1 MADDILEG
9 SLAEQAFGR
18 LLSRIWET
26 RLTGSLT
33 IHTQETD
40 QVFPFISGDAAA
52 TTDTL
57 PASSFGPWLV
67 RAGAAG
73 TPAVKESGITSGDD
87 PASFLKALLQR
98 GQTPPEKIWD
108 CADSFLRS
116 RFKAFFAPVEDRFS
130 FRKTMPPP
138 KEHVLF
144 RLATPELI
152 VEGCRGISD
161 PDLIQKFC
169 PRGEEFI
176 HLRQSPAQME
186 AAAELRPVEAY
197 VMGLIDGKTTAD
209 QLKDRS
215 QLDPA
220 DTAKALFLLFNLGII
235 ETRPAVGESN
245 QVGRMTPSDIK
256 ALLET
261 LNRQS
266 LAIFRY
272 LSKEIGPVAQTVMD
286 KHIQD
291 AKSHISS
298 LFQPVRLRQGGAL
311 DFQPLL
317 KKQALLTRK
326 GVQADLLKGL
336 NEILA
341 AEILAVGNTLGVRA
355 VGPLVDILNK
365 LPSLSSS

>member
-9 SLAEQAFGR
+9 SLAEQAFGL
-18 LLSRIWET
+18 LLSRIWEG
-26 RLTGSLT
+26 RLTGRLT
-33 IHTQETD
+33 IHTQEGD
-40 QVFPFISGDAAA
+40 NIFPFISGDAAA

-57 PASSFGPWLV
+57 PASTFGPWLV

-73 TPAVKESGITSGDD
+73 TRMIKESGIASGDD
-87 PASFLKALLQR
+87 PVSFLRSLLQNS
-98 GQTPPEKIWD
+98 QTPPEKIWD

-116 RFKAFFAPVEDRFS
+116 RFKAFFAPRKDRFS
-130 FRKTMPPP
+130 FRKTLPPP
-138 KEHVLF
+138 RENVLF
-144 RLATPELI
+144 RLAILELI
-152 VEGCRGISD
+152 AEGCREISD

-169 PRGEEFI
+169 PQGGDFV
-176 HLRQSPAQME
+176 HLRPSPARME
-186 AAAELRPVEAY
+186 AAAGLRPVEAY

-209 QLKDRS
+209 QLKERS
-215 QLDPA
+215 QLAPA

-245 QVGRMTPSDIK
+245 QVGRLTPSDIK
-256 ALLET
+256 AFLET

-291 AKSHISS
+291 AKNHISP

-341 AEILAVGNTLGVRA
+341 AEILAVGNTLGVRV
-355 VGPLVDILNK
+355 VGPLVEILNK
-365 LPSLSSS
+365 LPSLGSS